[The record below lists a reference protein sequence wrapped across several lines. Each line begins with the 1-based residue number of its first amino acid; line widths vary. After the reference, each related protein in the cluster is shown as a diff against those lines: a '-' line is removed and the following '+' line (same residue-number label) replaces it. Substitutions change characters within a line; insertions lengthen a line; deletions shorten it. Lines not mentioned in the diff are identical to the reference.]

1 MCVKVTIQSITQ
13 ITNSNDFSKISFSNL
28 IKFFMT
34 IYENSLT
41 LVMGLVHNDTFT
53 DQKSMIFKTKV
64 ALSSDF
70 YYILQISHSK

>member
-1 MCVKVTIQSITQ
+1 MYVKVTIQQITQ
-13 ITNSNDFSKISFSNL
+13 ITNSNDFSKISVENLKFS
-28 IKFFMT
+28 MT

-64 ALSSDF
+64 AISNDF
-70 YYILQISHSK
+70 SYYILQISHSK